1 MSTGETG
8 FRSVAARVIAVH
20 QGALLL
26 RRRDTGYEFT
36 GLYEKTSIFCK
47 TWPEAERVLIRM
59 KVPPH
64 KIQAVANLIE
74 TGSDVLLRSE
84 ITQQDVAPLDP
95 RLM

>member
-8 FRSVAARVIAVH
+8 FRSVAARVIAEH

-26 RRRDTGYEFT
+26 RRKDEGYEFT
-36 GLYEKTSIFCK
+36 GLYERTNIVCK

-64 KIQAVANLIE
+64 KIEAVINLIE
-74 TGSDVLLRSE
+74 AGNDVVIRSE
-84 ITQQDVAPLDP
+84 VKSQDAPS
-95 RLM
+95 